1 VKKKDESAGKAVCIL
16 YDNGSLRPAP
26 TLHLRALAE
35 LLERELGLPVAA
47 TSLLHS
53 DGLDANL
60 LNGQPAVLL
69 EPTIRGMLESGMRE
83 FIILPQFFGPS
94 RAITDFVPDMLADL
108 KGIYPDA
115 YFFPANCL
123 FDSADNSALL
133 LAEILRDR
141 VMEVVGSHISLPA
154 KVVMVD
160 HGTPVVEVNMVRR
173 AVAKQLGKCLSKPS
187 FVVQECSMERREGR
201 EFDFNEPLLED
212 LLQEPELGDSVIVSP
227 LFFSKG
233 RHAGPGGDIDT
244 ICTTSAAQPLFL
256 ANPIGLHPNLV
267 KLLVQRFHEA
277 LPREVLYTN

>member
-1 VKKKDESAGKAVCIL
+1 M
-16 YDNGSLRPAP
+16 
-26 TLHLRALAE
+26 HLRALAE
-35 LLERELGLPVAA
+35 LLEHELGLQVVA

-94 RAITDFVPDMLADL
+94 RAIMDFVPDMLADL
-108 KGIYPDA
+108 KVIYPDA

-123 FDSADNSALL
+123 FDSADNSAML
-133 LAEILRDR
+133 LAEILHDR
-141 VMEVVGSHISLPA
+141 VMEVVDSHVAVPE

-173 AVAKQLGKCLSKPS
+173 AVAKQLGECLSKSS
-187 FVVQECSMERREGR
+187 FVVQECSMERRDGR

-212 LLQEPELGDSVIVSP
+212 LLQEPEFGDGVIVSP

-233 RHAGPGGDIDT
+233 RHAGPGGDIDS
-244 ICTTSAAQPLFL
+244 ICTASPAHPLFL

>member
-1 VKKKDESAGKAVCIL
+1 VKKKDESAGRAVCIL
-16 YDNGSLRPAP
+16 YDNGSLRVAP
-26 TLHLRALAE
+26 TMHLRALAE
-35 LLERELGLPVAA
+35 LLEHKLGLPVVA

-69 EPTIRGMLESGMRE
+69 KPAIRGMLESGMRQ

-94 RAITDFVPDMLADL
+94 RAIMDFVPDMLADF
-108 KGIYPDA
+108 KVTYPDA
-115 YFFPANCL
+115 FFFTANCL

-141 VMEVVGSHISLPA
+141 VMEVIDRHVAVPE

-173 AVAKQLGKCLSKPS
+173 AVAKQLGECFSKSS
-187 FVVQECSMERREGR
+187 FVVQECSMERRDGQ

-212 LLQEPELGDSVIVSP
+212 LLQEPEFCDGVIVAP
-227 LFFSKG
+227 MFFSKG
-233 RHAGPGGDIDT
+233 RHAGPGGDIDS
-244 ICTTSAAQPLFL
+244 ICSTSPVHPLFL
-256 ANPIGLHPNLV
+256 ADPIGLHPNLIN
-267 KLLVQRFHEA
+267 LLVQRFHEA
-277 LPREVLYTN
+277 LPH

>member
-1 VKKKDESAGKAVCIL
+1 M
-16 YDNGSLRPAP
+16 
-26 TLHLRALAE
+26 HLRALAE
-35 LLERELGLPVAA
+35 LLEHELGLHVVA

-94 RAITDFVPDMLADL
+94 RAIMDFVPDMLADL
-108 KGIYPDA
+108 KVIYPDA

-123 FDSADNSALL
+123 FDSADNSAML
-133 LAEILRDR
+133 LAEILHDR
-141 VMEVVGSHISLPA
+141 VMEVVDSHVAVPE

-160 HGTPVVEVNMVRR
+160 HGTPVAEVNMVRR
-173 AVAKQLGKCLSKPS
+173 AVAKQLGECLSKSS
-187 FVVQECSMERREGR
+187 FVVQECSMERRDGR

-212 LLQEPELGDSVIVSP
+212 LLQEPEFGDGVIVSP

-233 RHAGPGGDIDT
+233 RHAGPGGDIDS
-244 ICTTSAAQPLFL
+244 ICTASPTHPLFF

>member
-1 VKKKDESAGKAVCIL
+1 VKKKDESAGGVVCIL

-26 TLHLRALAE
+26 TMHLRALAE
-35 LLERELGLPVAA
+35 LLEHELGLQVVA

-94 RAITDFVPDMLADL
+94 RAIMDFVPDMLADL
-108 KGIYPDA
+108 KVIYPDA

-123 FDSADNSALL
+123 FDSADNSAML
-133 LAEILRDR
+133 LAEILHDR
-141 VMEVVGSHISLPA
+141 VMEVVDNHGAVPG

-160 HGTPVVEVNMVRR
+160 HGTPVVEVNMVRG
-173 AVAKQLGKCLSKPS
+173 AVAKQLEECLSESP
-187 FVVQECSMERREGR
+187 FVVQECSMERRDGR

-212 LLQEPELGDSVIVSP
+212 LLQEPEFGDGVIVSP

-233 RHAGPGGDIDT
+233 RHAGPGGDIDS
-244 ICTTSAAQPLFL
+244 ICTASPAHPLFL